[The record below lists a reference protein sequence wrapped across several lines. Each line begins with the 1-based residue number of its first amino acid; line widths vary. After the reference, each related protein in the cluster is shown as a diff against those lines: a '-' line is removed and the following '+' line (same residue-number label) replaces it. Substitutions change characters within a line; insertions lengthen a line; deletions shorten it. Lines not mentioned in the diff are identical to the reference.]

1 MFAYN
6 SILCMVSS
14 PSIRAVVADGS
25 SYRLPVVETREKC
38 VTNDAHTIQEQQGP
52 SASGPGAGDIDT
64 IRTEGPLVYTKVHKH
79 RKLLRSSR
87 RTAVVAGKVLLL
99 FAGASVYFISSFA
112 LEQHEFS
119 KQQGLMAEQ
128 AVLALRPTAIR
139 DLAYLT
145 RQCVL
150 NGVRANVFRPQE
162 TARVAGAYCIHS

>member
-1 MFAYN
+1 V
-6 SILCMVSS
+6 CVVSS

-25 SYRLPVVETREKC
+25 SYRLPVVEIRETRA
-38 VTNDAHTIQEQQGP
+38 TNDAQTVQEQQGP
-52 SASGPGAGDIDT
+52 SASGPGASDIDT
-64 IRTEGPLVYTKVHKH
+64 VTKTEGPLVHTKVHKH

-112 LEQHEFS
+112 LEQREFS
-119 KQQGLMAEQ
+119 RQQGLMAEQ

-162 TARVAGAYCIHS
+162 TARVAGAYCIHG